1 MVVRWPRGRAADVA
15 VALGVLVVVTAGSA
29 QSLYA
34 PREESWTVTAVGW
47 VLIVA
52 VCASLVARRD
62 HPVAVTVFTLLTSI
76 VYYLL
81 STYDGPLLV
90 AFIVA
95 LYSVA
100 ESGRPRV
107 AAGLGSIGVGLV
119 GLGTMAGNGDVNGVA
134 LFMLAGWLV
143 AVVVIGW
150 LRHTTAAHAREVEQ
164 RAATEERLRIARELH
179 DVVGHHLSLISVQ
192 SAAALRR
199 YGKDRRR
206 GERMAEESLTAIRET
221 SAEALRE
228 LRVML
233 GVLRQEGEDAPTAPA
248 QGLGGIGDLV
258 ERARSAG
265 LEVRA
270 DVSGPGRPPTEVGL
284 AAYRIVQEALTNV
297 VRHARASRV
306 DVRVDRAP
314 DAVTIEITDD
324 GPAAA
329 RLLTP
334 GRPDA
339 AGTAHGGPGSHGAQG
354 VHGSH
359 GVHGGPGT
367 HAASGSGIGGMRE
380 RARALGG
387 ELEAGPGPDGG
398 FRVRARL
405 PHEKRTA

>member
-1 MVVRWPRGRAADVA
+1 MVVGWPRGRAADVA
-15 VALGVLVVVTAGSA
+15 IAAGVLVVVTAGSA

-34 PREESWTVTAVGW
+34 PRTESWTVTAVGW
-47 VLIVA
+47 GLILA
-52 VCASLVARRD
+52 VCGSLVARRR
-62 HPVAVTVFTLLTSI
+62 HPVPVAVFTLVTSI

-81 STYDGPLLV
+81 SDYDGPLLV

-95 LYSVA
+95 LYTVA

-107 AAGLGSIGVGLV
+107 AAGIGSIAVGLV
-119 GLGTMAGNGDVNGVA
+119 GFGTMAGNGDVNGIA

-150 LRHTTAAHAREVEQ
+150 LRHTTAAHARAVEQ

-206 GERMAEESLTAIRET
+206 GEEMAEESLAAIRET
-221 SAEALRE
+221 STEALRE

-233 GVLRQEGEDAPTAPA
+233 GVLRQDGEDAPTAPA
-248 QGLGGIGDLV
+248 QGLDSLGDLV

-265 LEVRA
+265 LRVRA

-297 VRHARASRV
+297 VRHARASSV
-306 DVRVDRAP
+306 DVRVERAV
-314 DAVTIEITDD
+314 DAVTIEVVDD

-329 RLLTP
+329 HPLPPRP
-334 GRPDA
+334 PDA
-339 AGTAHGGPGSHGAQG
+339 SDDRWTAEPQ
-354 VHGSH
+354 
-359 GVHGGPGT
+359 PET
-367 HAASGSGIGGMRE
+367 HPAKAASGSGIGGMRE